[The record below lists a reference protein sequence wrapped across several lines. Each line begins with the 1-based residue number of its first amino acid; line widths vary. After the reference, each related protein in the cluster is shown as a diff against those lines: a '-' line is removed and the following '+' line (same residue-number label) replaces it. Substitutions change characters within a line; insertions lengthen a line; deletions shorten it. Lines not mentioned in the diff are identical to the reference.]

1 MRGLWIAAIA
11 LAGLGACKKDTTT
24 QDVIKPYRARL
35 EPLCAKLAGL
45 EAQVATAP
53 LPAANQTK
61 FDPPMVFTPGQM
73 DEKYLPTSSGNT
85 IVANDYE
92 LDPTS
97 PLTPQF
103 PTGDLQSVCKW
114 LPEPAKKAGPGTI
127 DSMKPTL
134 ASAVETRYAVV
145 VHDLNYVDP
154 KITKQPGT
162 QTDAYTPG
170 SVDARVFII
179 DLTTGAILHGFDV
192 RAETPDSIK
201 FSYNANDT
209 SASSG
214 ADDAVHQVLHKALA
228 DQVKAKLAP
237 LGTFKFTF

>member
-1 MRGLWIAAIA
+1 M
-11 LAGLGACKKDTTT
+11 
-24 QDVIKPYRARL
+24 Q
-35 EPLCAKLAGL
+35 E
-45 EAQVATAP
+45 
-53 LPAANQTK
+53 
-61 FDPPMVFTPGQM
+61 
-73 DEKYLPTSSGNT
+73 
-85 IVANDYE
+85 DYE
-92 LDPTS
+92 LDPAS
-97 PLTPQF
+97 ALTPQF
-103 PTGDLQSVCKW
+103 PTGDLQRVCKW

-145 VHDLNYVDP
+145 IHDLDYVDP

-170 SVDARVFII
+170 SITARVFVI

-192 RAETPDSIK
+192 TAQTPDSIR
-201 FSYNANDT
+201 FTYNPNDT

-214 ADDAVHQVLHKALA
+214 ADDAVHQVLDKALA